1 MIKGLVIAEK
11 PSVARDMKTAYEHMT
26 NCKYTLD
33 FTSCRGH
40 IVGLCLPDEYK
51 NMPWGKPWN
60 EDVLPMIPEE
70 WQTKILDK
78 DYLQNIQDMINTNNY
93 DFICNACDAGR
104 EGELIFYNVYEK
116 LKINLPALRY
126 WADDTTE
133 KTIQKSLNNLY
144 DEKDFVNLKNSAKLR
159 SYSDWLVGMNFSR
172 MARMKTGINLNIGRV
187 MTPLLCMIT
196 NRTLENENFVP
207 EPYYLLNATYNKDTS
222 AYVGTLCENDD
233 KEFPLIKL
241 KTKEN
246 AQKIISSLSKSA
258 EIIKLDSKKEIILP
272 SQLFNIAD
280 LQKAGAKYFNYSPDK
295 TLSITQSL
303 YDKHY
308 LSYPRTDSKYLSQN
322 VAEEIPEKLKHL
334 LAISD
339 YSAVINNIIGNTK
352 SINETLKNKRYV
364 DDSKLTDHHAIIP
377 TDTVPD
383 LSKLSS
389 DERNIYTL
397 VLKRFISIFLKPHIS
412 NKLILITKNSDYYFK
427 TQGKTV
433 VQNGWYDFF
442 GKTEQDVELPTV
454 SMNDVVDYINSE
466 IEEKMT
472 TPPAL
477 FNYSTLISAMEKAGN
492 LLEDESEK
500 EILKNC
506 KGIGTGATRSEII
519 KKLFNC
525 EYIELNKKNIL
536 PTHLG
541 RKIVEIIGSYDFASP
556 KLTADWELRLS
567 KIEDGTLSFEEYY
580 KDMIEYIKKDT
591 SILSSLKKVEDA
603 SLIKT
608 NTSIGKCP
616 ICGADVKHNKKAY
629 FCVNFTKR
637 NDKNVPECK
646 FVLSKTVAGTTIT
659 ENQLLK
665 LITSGQTDEISFHS
679 KTGLFKRKLI
689 LNKESEN
696 LIEFSKSEV
705 KQIGQCPKCSKPLM
719 SSSKYIYCSC
729 FKNGCDFIFPKIID
743 KYVLN
748 DSETEK
754 ILNKEKVN
762 INNVN
767 YYLDENLKLKHDDI
781 FICKCPIC
789 GKNVIETPKAYCCEN
804 NNRDVHDCKFI
815 IWKNIKGSAITPNN
829 AKDLSLGKKI
839 SKTFTWKSGKKSKA
853 EMIYNLST
861 NKTEFV
867 FENDK

>member
-1 MIKGLVIAEK
+1 
-11 PSVARDMKTAYEHMT
+11 
-26 NCKYTLD
+26 
-33 FTSCRGH
+33 
-40 IVGLCLPDEYK
+40 
-51 NMPWGKPWN
+51 
-60 EDVLPMIPEE
+60 
-70 WQTKILDK
+70 
-78 DYLQNIQDMINTNNY
+78 
-93 DFICNACDAGR
+93 
-104 EGELIFYNVYEK
+104 
-116 LKINLPALRY
+116 
-126 WADDTTE
+126 
-133 KTIQKSLNNLY
+133 
-144 DEKDFVNLKNSAKLR
+144 
-159 SYSDWLVGMNFSR
+159 
-172 MARMKTGINLNIGRV
+172 
-187 MTPLLCMIT
+187 
-196 NRTLENENFVP
+196 
-207 EPYYLLNATYNKDTS
+207 
-222 AYVGTLCENDD
+222 
-233 KEFPLIKL
+233 
-241 KTKEN
+241 
-246 AQKIISSLSKSA
+246 
-258 EIIKLDSKKEIILP
+258 
-272 SQLFNIAD
+272 
-280 LQKAGAKYFNYSPDK
+280 
-295 TLSITQSL
+295 
-303 YDKHY
+303 
-308 LSYPRTDSKYLSQN
+308 
-322 VAEEIPEKLKHL
+322 
-334 LAISD
+334 
-339 YSAVINNIIGNTK
+339 
-352 SINETLKNKRYV
+352 
-364 DDSKLTDHHAIIP
+364 
-377 TDTVPD
+377 
-383 LSKLSS
+383 
-389 DERNIYTL
+389 
-397 VLKRFISIFLKPHIS
+397 
-412 NKLILITKNSDYYFK
+412 
-427 TQGKTV
+427 
-433 VQNGWYDFF
+433 
-442 GKTEQDVELPTV
+442 
-454 SMNDVVDYINSE
+454 
-466 IEEKMT
+466 MT

-748 DSETEK
+748 D
-754 ILNKEKVN
+754 
-762 INNVN
+762 
-767 YYLDENLKLKHDDI
+767 
-781 FICKCPIC
+781 
-789 GKNVIETPKAYCCEN
+789 
-804 NNRDVHDCKFI
+804 
-815 IWKNIKGSAITPNN
+815 
-829 AKDLSLGKKI
+829 LSLI
-839 SKTFTWKSGKKSKA
+839 H
-853 EMIYNLST
+853 I
-861 NKTEFV
+861 
-867 FENDK
+867 